1 MKWSRRKSGRN
12 AAATKVACVRFSK
25 QVAMKDLAVLQA
37 PASALAKRV
46 ALKELC
52 TDRNIGT

>member
-12 AAATKVACVRFSK
+12 AVAAKVACVRFSK

-37 PASALAKRV
+37 PASTLAI

>member
-12 AAATKVACVRFSK
+12 AVAAKVACVRFSK

-37 PASALAKRV
+37 PASTLAKSG